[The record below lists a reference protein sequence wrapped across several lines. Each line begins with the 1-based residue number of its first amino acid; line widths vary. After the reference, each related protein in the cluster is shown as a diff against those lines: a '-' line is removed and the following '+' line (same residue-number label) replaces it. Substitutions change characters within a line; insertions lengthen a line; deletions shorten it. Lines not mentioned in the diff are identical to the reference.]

1 MEWKEAGIMKQ
12 KVSDYIADHIAEWG
26 IRDVFTVTGGG
37 AMHMNDAFGHHPKLH
52 CTYQHH
58 EQACAMAAEAYARMD
73 NRMAAVCVTTGPGAT
88 NAITGVLGGW
98 MDSIPMLVFSGQA
111 RYATTVAASGLKLRS
126 MGVQECNIVPV
137 VTSITKYAQMI
148 IHPEDIRYHLEKAL
162 YMAVNGR
169 PGPVW
174 LDIPLDVQGAVIET
188 EELRGYDPQENPEEK
203 PAEISQDVIQQI
215 LDKIEKSRRP
225 VLFPGN
231 GVRLAG
237 AMDDFQKLVN
247 ILGVPVITGMSS
259 VDAMESEHPYF
270 AGRSGGTGTRPG
282 NFALQNSDVL
292 LSIGNR
298 QGFAQ
303 TGFQYQ
309 DWARGSYTILND
321 IDENELKKPSLH
333 VSLPVCGD
341 AGDLIRKLIC
351 AAELRGADET
361 NPLFKGRD
369 WIRQCQVWKQKYP
382 VVTAKHYETVEEG
395 CTNIYAFYEE
405 LSKAMQEGQT
415 LMVSVGTS
423 RVAGSQAFR
432 VKKGQRFITNPNTA
446 SMGFCLPA
454 ATGICVAQ
462 PGKPVV
468 CVTGEGS
475 LQMNLQELQT
485 IWQNRLPVKL
495 FVINNQGYHSI
506 RQTQQSYFEPPL
518 VGVGAESGDLSFP
531 DLSKIIPAYGFSY
544 RAVHAAEEL
553 PETLHQ
559 VLEET
564 GASVCEV
571 FVTKYQKTE
580 PKTSAKKL
588 PDGSMVSAPLEDMY
602 PFLSKEELEENMFT
616 ETNGEMQ

>member
-1 MEWKEAGIMKQ
+1 MKQ

-137 VTSITKYAQMI
+137 VASITKYAQMI

-203 PAEISQDVIQQI
+203 PTEISQDVIQQI

-369 WIRQCQVWKQKYP
+369 WIRQCQIWKQKYP
-382 VVTAKHYETVEEG
+382 VVTAKHYETIEEG

-454 ATGICVAQ
+454 VTGICVAQ

-531 DLSKIIPAYGFSY
+531 DLSRIIPAYGFSY

-559 VLEET
+559 ILEED

-616 ETNGEMQ
+616 EMNGEVQ

>member
-1 MEWKEAGIMKQ
+1 MKQ
-12 KVSDYIADHIAEWG
+12 KVSDYIADYIAQWG

-137 VTSITKYAQMI
+137 VSSITKYAHMI

-162 YMAVNGR
+162 YMAVTGR

-174 LDIPLDVQGAVIET
+174 LDIPLDVQGAIIET
-188 EELRGYDPQENPEEK
+188 DTLRNYDPAENPEQK
-203 PAEISQDVIQQI
+203 PQEISQETVCKI
-215 LDKIEKSRRP
+215 LDKIAESRRP

-237 AMDDFQKLVN
+237 AIEEFHKLVN
-247 ILGVPVITGMSS
+247 VLGIPVITGMSS
-259 VDAMESEHPYF
+259 VDAIESKHPYF
-270 AGRSGGTGTRPG
+270 VGRSGSTGTRPG

-321 IDENELKKPSLH
+321 VDENELQKPSLH

-341 AGDLIRKLIC
+341 AGELIC
-351 AAELRGADET
+351 GLLREAELRGVDEEH
-361 NPLFKGRD
+361 PLFQGED
-369 WIRQCQVWKQKYP
+369 WIHQCQHWKEKYP
-382 VVTAKHYETVEEG
+382 VVTAKHYETIEEG

-405 LSKAMQEGQT
+405 LSKAMQEDQN

-462 PGKPVV
+462 PGKDVV

-531 DLSKIIPAYGFSY
+531 DLSKIMPAYGFPY
-544 RAVHAAEEL
+544 RAVHAAGEL
-553 PETLHQ
+553 ADTIRETLA
-559 VLEET
+559 EE
-564 GASVCEV
+564 GAAVCEV

-580 PKTSAKKL
+580 PKTSARKL

-602 PFLSKEELEENMFT
+602 PFLDREELEENMFT
-616 ETNGEMQ
+616 ES